1 MIIPVA
7 DNSLKNNMLKTLK
20 IRNITIG
27 EGMPKICVPIVGR
40 TKEDI
45 LTEARSFDRIPV
57 DVVEWRVDWYEQ
69 AGDIQAVL
77 DILKN
82 LREILGETVLLMTFR
97 TSKEGGE
104 RAIAPADYEALNLAA
119 AGSGYVDLID
129 TEIYTG
135 DDTVSRII
143 EGAHDAGVY
152 VIASNH
158 DFDRTPDKAD
168 MIGRLNKMQQ
178 MGADLLKLA
187 VMPHSTRDLLTLL
200 DATEEMNRVYA
211 KRPVITMSMGG
222 MGVLSRIC
230 GEVFGSALT
239 FGAAGCASAPGQM
252 EVEDLH
258 TMLQLLHG
266 AM

>member
-1 MIIPVA
+1 MTPVT
-7 DNSLKNNMLKTLK
+7 DNNLTINTLK

-27 EGMPKICVPIVGR
+27 EGTPKICVPIVGR
-40 TKEDI
+40 KKEDI
-45 LTEARSFDRIPV
+45 LAQARSFDQIPV
-57 DVVEWRVDWYEQ
+57 DVVEWRVDWFEQ
-69 AGDIQAVL
+69 AGDVAAVL
-77 DILKN
+77 GVLKE
-82 LREILGETVLLMTFR
+82 LREILGDTVLLMTFR

-104 RAIAPADYEALNLAA
+104 RAIAPDDYEALNIAA
-119 AGSGYVDLID
+119 AESGYADLID
-129 TEIYTG
+129 VEIFTG

-143 EGAHDAGVY
+143 GAAHDAGVY

-158 DFDRTPDKAD
+158 DFDGTPDKED

-178 MGADLLKLA
+178 MGADLLKIA
-187 VMPHSTRDLLTLL
+187 VMPHGARDLLTLL

-222 MGVLSRIC
+222 TGVLSRIC
-230 GEVFGSALT
+230 GEVFGSVLT

-252 EVEDLH
+252 KVEDLH
-258 TMLQLLHG
+258 TMLQLLHA